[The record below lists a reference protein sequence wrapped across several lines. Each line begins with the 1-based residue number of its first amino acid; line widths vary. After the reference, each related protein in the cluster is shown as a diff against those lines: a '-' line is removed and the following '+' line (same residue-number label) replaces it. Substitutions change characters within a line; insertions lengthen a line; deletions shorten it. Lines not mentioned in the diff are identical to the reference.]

1 MAQILLA
8 VDGVTSMRLGA
19 ALFEDTDLEV
29 DAVTDGR
36 TALERLTQAP
46 NFYDLIVMDYDLP
59 EISCVECLRF
69 VGQML
74 TRLPTIVLS
83 EDEGDARLNELAGL
97 GVASGFV
104 MSRTVSPDAFAE
116 HVKNALST
124 ARREG

>member
-8 VDGVTSMRLGA
+8 VDGVISMRLGA
-19 ALFEDTDLEV
+19 SLLDDTDLEL

-46 NFYDLIVMDYDLP
+46 NFYDLVVMDYDLP
-59 EISCVECLRF
+59 EINCVECLRF

-74 TRLPTIVLS
+74 NRLPTIVLS
-83 EDEGDARLNELAGL
+83 EDLGEARLEELAGL
-97 GVASGFV
+97 GVASRFV
-104 MSRTVSPDAFAE
+104 VSRTVSPDAFAE
-116 HVKNALST
+116 HVKNALPT

>member
-8 VDGVTSMRLGA
+8 VDGVISMRLGA
-19 ALFEDTDLEV
+19 SLFDDTDLEL

-46 NFYDLIVMDYDLP
+46 NFYDLVVMDYDLP

-74 TRLPTIVLS
+74 NRLPTIVLS
-83 EDEGDARLNELAGL
+83 EDLGDARLEELGGL
-97 GVASGFV
+97 GVASPFV
-104 MSRTVSPDAFAE
+104 VSRTVSPDAFAE
-116 HVKNALST
+116 HVKNALPT